1 MLKRDKES
9 NRIERKGK
17 REKRIKYDGEG
28 GSELKKKWYKANM
41 LNLFLN
47 FCMCVQSLP
56 RIDQELALPF
66 GLVDLGFHEDF
77 PFTGLVYHSP

>member
-1 MLKRDKES
+1 MEIGIRIKRERWGYREVVLKRDKEL

-28 GSELKKKWYKANM
+28 GSELKKNWYKVNM

-47 FCMCVQSLP
+47 FCMCV
-56 RIDQELALPF
+56 
-66 GLVDLGFHEDF
+66 
-77 PFTGLVYHSP
+77 